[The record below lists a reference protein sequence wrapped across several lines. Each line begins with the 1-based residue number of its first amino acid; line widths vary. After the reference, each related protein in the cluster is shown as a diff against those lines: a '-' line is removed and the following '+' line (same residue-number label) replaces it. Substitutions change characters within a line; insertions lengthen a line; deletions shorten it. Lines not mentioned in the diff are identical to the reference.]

1 MSRSG
6 AAVAPCLGV
15 VNRSTTDPASQPD
28 PGGSREGGA
37 AGARD
42 NVVVLSA
49 TAIEG
54 AGPTDFHRAWRVLDG
69 RNATAAE
76 YVNLAFDHCH
86 AMVYAIANRI
96 TGSRWEAEDV
106 TQGVFEALLEQ
117 LPKIREHAR
126 VPGFLRTCAV
136 RIALRQVKRSR
147 WRRARAETA
156 FAFDPHE
163 LVGDQ
168 ATMAAIVRQLLE
180 RLEPEERAAIVLKCV
195 ELHSHDEVAELMGVS
210 VATARRRLDSGRRK
224 LVALVGEARVDD
236 LLGHG
241 GAGPHGGVQ

>member
-1 MSRSG
+1 M
-6 AAVAPCLGV
+6 
-15 VNRSTTDPASQPD
+15 NRGTIDRENDPAP
-28 PGGSREGGA
+28 E
-37 AGARD
+37 RD

-49 TAIEG
+49 AASDG
-54 AGPTDFHRAWRVLDG
+54 PGPTEFHRAWRVLEQ
-69 RNATAAE
+69 RNALAGE

-106 TQGVFEALLEQ
+106 TQAAFEALLEQ

-147 WRRARAETA
+147 WRRQRAEVA

-163 LVGDQ
+163 FGGDQ
-168 ATMAAIVRQLLE
+168 PAMAAMVRQLLE
-180 RLEPEERAAIVLKCV
+180 RLDPEERAAIVLKCV
-195 ELHSHDEVAELMGVS
+195 ELHSHDEVAALMGVS

-236 LLGHG
+236 LLGDP
-241 GAGPHGGVQ
+241 AAAQKRGPA